1 MQTGSTEALIGGK
14 SGKTTHVPLWD
25 RIEGAW
31 LWTQMQGGEN
41 WILAKEINADR
52 FFGDSHWLEIWKN
65 QLCPSMG
72 LNGQSVISA
81 S

>member
-1 MQTGSTEALIGGK
+1 
-14 SGKTTHVPLWD
+14 
-25 RIEGAW
+25 
-31 LWTQMQGGEN
+31 MQGGEN

-65 QLCPSMG
+65 QLGPSMG